1 MISTKGRYALRVMID
16 LAEHDQGQP
25 VPLKDIAERQG
36 ISKKYLEIIVKEL
49 VDGKLVKGASG
60 KGGGYVL
67 LRKPEE
73 YSIGEIVELM
83 EGTLAPV
90 ACLQKDAE
98 ECPRYASCVTLPLW
112 QELDQL
118 VHDFLYRK
126 KLSELVLDLF
136 ERFGE
141 LHTAEYDWP
150 LTQESRD
157 EIFRTVMTDKKLPDL
172 GRKVEKISW
181 LDGCKVYLDGGWVIV
196 RFSGTEPR
204 VRIFAE
210 AESEQAA
217 KVLVGIMARHVGLP
231 WES

>member
-16 LAEHDQGQP
+16 LTENEKGQP

-60 KGGGYVL
+60 KGGCYVL

-73 YSIGEIVELM
+73 YSIGEIVERM

-98 ECPRYASCVTLPLW
+98 ECPRVASCVTFPLW

-118 VHDFLYRK
+118 VHDFLFSK
-126 KLSELVLDLF
+126 KLSELI
-136 ERFGE
+136 
-141 LHTAEYDWP
+141 H
-150 LTQESRD
+150 
-157 EIFRTVMTDKKLPDL
+157 K
-172 GRKVEKISW
+172 
-181 LDGCKVYLDGGWVIV
+181 
-196 RFSGTEPR
+196 
-204 VRIFAE
+204 
-210 AESEQAA
+210 
-217 KVLVGIMARHVGLP
+217 
-231 WES
+231 